1 MNGLSSSELEF
12 LAAVKSD
19 LLFLEEEWDHEI
31 TEQSLRRSS
40 TVLRN
45 LVVQDALGRAWRL
58 AGHSRQPDIRAIDLA
73 GQLAGLRY
81 EKVEFASAGAGKSG
95 GGAVAGVLIY
105 ADALSERQVKERYE
119 RGGGEP
125 QTRLF
130 SLSQF
135 ASSPGVGSAGRVN
148 RAA

>member
-1 MNGLSSSELEF
+1 MNGLSSSDLEF

-58 AGHSRQPDIRAIDLA
+58 AG
-73 GQLAGLRY
+73 QLAGLHY
-81 EKVEFASAGAGKSG
+81 EKVEFASAGGGTSG

-105 ADALSERQVKERYE
+105 AEALSERQVKERYA
-119 RGGGEP
+119 R
-125 QTRLF
+125 
-130 SLSQF
+130 
-135 ASSPGVGSAGRVN
+135 
-148 RAA
+148 